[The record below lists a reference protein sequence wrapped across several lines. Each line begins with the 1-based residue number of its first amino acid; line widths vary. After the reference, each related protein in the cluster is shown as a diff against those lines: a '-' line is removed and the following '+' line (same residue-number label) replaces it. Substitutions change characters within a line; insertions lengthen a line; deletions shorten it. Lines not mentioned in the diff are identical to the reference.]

1 MQSQATIPTA
11 LGSSYIKKL
20 CKHYAHKIKVEYDDQ
35 QGMAYFAMGTCAMH
49 AEAEQLT
56 FVINA
61 ETPEAIATIQHIMDE
76 HFEQFAFREKLKIE
90 WQAAETLN

>member
-1 MQSQATIPTA
+1 MQSKAIIPTA

-49 AEAEQLT
+49 AEAEQLS
-56 FVINA
+56 FVIDA
-61 ETPEAIATIQHIMDE
+61 EAPEAITTIQHIMDE

-90 WQAAETLN
+90 WQTAEALN